1 MNKNQILLQPE
12 QLNPKPLINPSTLK
26 STSKYDH
33 SHPEK
38 FELPDLPPESDYE
51 DFISNKQEN
60 VVSDKRKVSDTPFL
74 DSQTDKKKIGLEK
87 PVLKVKLNE
96 RQRKLKAKQGRTL

>member
-1 MNKNQILLQPE
+1 
-12 QLNPKPLINPSTLK
+12 
-26 STSKYDH
+26 
-33 SHPEK
+33 
-38 FELPDLPPESDYE
+38 
-51 DFISNKQEN
+51 
-60 VVSDKRKVSDTPFL
+60 VSDTPFL